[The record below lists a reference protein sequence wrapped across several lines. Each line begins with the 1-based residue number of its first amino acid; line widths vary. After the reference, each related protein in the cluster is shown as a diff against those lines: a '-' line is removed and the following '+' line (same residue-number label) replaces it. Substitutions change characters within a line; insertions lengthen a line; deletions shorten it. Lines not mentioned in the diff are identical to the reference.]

1 MNATVKQRRTKVIN
15 TKKMSVV
22 VVNAL
27 LAVEILILYFS
38 LLCIKFYL
46 ILFLFLVVGFIQFFI
61 VL

>member
-38 LLCIKFYL
+38 LLSIKFYL